1 MCLFGNTLLLC
12 LFSISYIVKIRE
24 RDIFQY
30 SLKKIKP
37 VSYSIMLNIGLT
49 NLIAKRKNK
58 RRTAALE
65 LNLYS
70 QSKNCS
76 TTFEMFSKNMI

>member
-58 RRTAALE
+58 RRTAVL
-65 LNLYS
+65 S
-70 QSKNCS
+70 
-76 TTFEMFSKNMI
+76 

>member
-49 NLIAKRKNK
+49 NLIAKMTKNK
-58 RRTAALE
+58 KGLP
-65 LNLYS
+65 LLS
-70 QSKNCS
+70 
-76 TTFEMFSKNMI
+76 